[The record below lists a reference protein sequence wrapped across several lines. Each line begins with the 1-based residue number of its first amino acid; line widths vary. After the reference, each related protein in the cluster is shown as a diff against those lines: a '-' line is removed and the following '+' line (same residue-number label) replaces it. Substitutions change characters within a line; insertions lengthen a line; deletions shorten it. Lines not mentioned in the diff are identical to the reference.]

1 MTSMSEIEWK
11 AMSAHAAP
19 SAELVLRFE
28 REAKASQSFN
38 VLLLGLTLDR
48 RPASARV
55 RETQYGRTH
64 RS

>member
-11 AMSAHAAP
+11 PCLRTQRPAP
-19 SAELVLRFE
+19 ELVLRFE

-38 VLLLGLTLDR
+38 VLLRGLTLDR